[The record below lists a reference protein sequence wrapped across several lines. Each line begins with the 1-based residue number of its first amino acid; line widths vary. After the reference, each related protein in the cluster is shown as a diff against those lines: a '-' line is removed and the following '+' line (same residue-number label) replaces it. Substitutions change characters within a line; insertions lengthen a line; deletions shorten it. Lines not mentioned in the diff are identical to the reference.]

1 MEKQK
6 LIDIA
11 LAEVGYLE
19 KKSNADLDDKT
30 ANAGSKNFTKYA
42 RDLASY
48 PYFNGSKRGVA
59 WCSVFVAWCFV
70 QAFGKDEAVRLLCQ
84 PVNPKSNCGAGCGY
98 ARGYFKSK
106 GQLHDVAEEG
116 DVIFFWSKD
125 KTSVSHTGIVY
136 KIDSD
141 YLYTVEGNTNGANGV
156 VSNGGGVCCKK
167 YKKTYARLAGFGRP
181 DYRDASQNLTDILPT
196 LRQGDRGDSVRN
208 LQKKLSALGYDLGAT
223 GVDGIFGNRTDDAV
237 KTFQA
242 DAGITADGIVDA
254 KTWAALCKIQP
265 DVHIEYTVCIPGL
278 TASDATALVETW
290 PGAYVLAEKVGNVNG

>member
-181 DYRDASQNLTDILPT
+181 DYTEAPIPETAPEVD
-196 LRQGDRGDSVRN
+196 QGVDQTTSTIRKGDWGDDVRN
-208 LQKKLSALGYDLGAT
+208 LQEKLVTFGYSLV
-223 GVDGIFGNRTDDAV
+223 VDGIFGDKTKSALIAFQKV
-237 KTFQA
+237 K
-242 DAGITADGIVDA
+242 GLSADGICGPD
-254 KTWAALCKIQP
+254 TWNALNTEK
-265 DVHIEYTVCIPGL
+265 VPGL
-278 TASDATALVETW
+278 HPVEPSESKKLDILW
-290 PGAYVLAEKVGNVNG
+290 KWYMANEGAAG